1 MPNKGVTFQIS
12 KTKEKGEKGTRT
24 VRCLPLE
31 HDKRSITSHCSPSK
45 LVLEWMNCA
54 VNLAIE
60 EKRTSATEG
69 NEVDDKGRELLISGL
84 WVKER

>member
-1 MPNKGVTFQIS
+1 
-12 KTKEKGEKGTRT
+12 
-24 VRCLPLE
+24 
-31 HDKRSITSHCSPSK
+31 
-45 LVLEWMNCA
+45 MNCA

-84 WVKER
+84 CVKEG

>member
-1 MPNKGVTFQIS
+1 
-12 KTKEKGEKGTRT
+12 
-24 VRCLPLE
+24 
-31 HDKRSITSHCSPSK
+31 
-45 LVLEWMNCA
+45 MNCA

-84 WVKER
+84 CVKEGQREICKTTTKKTMNKKKNREQYVP